1 MRKTS
6 DNNNYND
13 DNSKPITCPMC
24 GCIFYTQQ
32 ALERHKQDDHN
43 EPNSPPR
50 HYR

>member
-6 DNNNYND
+6 DKN
-13 DNSKPITCPMC
+13 KLFTCLMC
-24 GCIFYTQQ
+24 GIDYNTQQ
-32 ALERHKQDDHN
+32 ALDRHKHDGHN